1 MSISEQLKRSFAIT
15 KKDLSI
21 YYLRAP
27 VMIQGLIMP
36 GFLFLSFSFKRDMT
50 LSFLMPGLLGMA
62 LFFAVSAITPVIAP
76 WETKM
81 KTLERL
87 VSTPIS
93 FWAILLGDVISSVIF
108 GLFIAGIILA
118 IAIFMLGFGI
128 LNFYLIAG
136 TIIAAFTFSALGIL
150 ISASAVDQPSD
161 VMLTATL
168 IKFPLI
174 FISGVF
180 VPISEMGQFK
190 ILSFISPLT
199 YYTDIVRYSM
209 QDINQFSPIVSLLVL
224 SAFAVLL
231 FFLAIVWHQRN
242 LSERF

>member
-1 MSISEQLKRSFAIT
+1 MSILEQLKRSFAIT

-27 VMIQGLIMP
+27 VIIQGLIIP

-62 LFFAVSAITPVIAP
+62 LFFAVSAITPVIVP

-136 TIIAAFTFSALGIL
+136 TIIASFAFSALGIL
-150 ISASAVDQPSD
+150 ISAPAVDQPSD

-168 IKFPLI
+168 IK
-174 FISGVF
+174 
-180 VPISEMGQFK
+180 VPSHLHK
-190 ILSFISPLT
+190 RSFRS
-199 YYTDIVRYSM
+199 
-209 QDINQFSPIVSLLVL
+209 
-224 SAFAVLL
+224 
-231 FFLAIVWHQRN
+231 HQRN
-242 LSERF
+242 GTI